1 MQRLAERQRDF
12 AAALLDSGLPTPPG
26 LVGPDGGSSPKR
38 FAVYRNNVVAGLTET
53 LKDAFPAVRR
63 IVGAD
68 FFQAM
73 ARAYVVTEPPQT
85 PILLDYGA
93 GFPDFIRQFEPA
105 ATLPY
110 LADVAHIE
118 RAWTEAYHSPE
129 AAALDPA
136 AFMALEPYQLPEI
149 RLLLH
154 PSVRVVRSQ
163 FPALTIWQ
171 MNVGDGVPAPVDLAA
186 GGEDV
191 LVVRPMAD
199 VEVRSIPKGSV
210 EFVQALTGG
219 MSVLVAM
226 EAAMT
231 ADCRF
236 DLSANLSGLMQAG
249 AFVGYSL
256 GQDSGKT
263 RHHENPRGQHGHG

>member
-12 AAALLDSGLPTPPG
+12 AEALLNPELPAPPG
-26 LVGPDGGSSPKR
+26 LVGPNGGPSSKR

-53 LKDAFPAVRR
+53 LKDAFPAVQR

-68 FFQAM
+68 FFHAM
-73 ARAYVVTEPPQT
+73 ARAYVAAEPPRT

-105 ATLPY
+105 ASLPY
-110 LADVAHIE
+110 LGDVARIE
-118 RAWTEAYHSPE
+118 RAWTEAYHAPE
-129 AAALDPA
+129 ASPLDPA
-136 AFMALEPYQLPEI
+136 AFTAIEPSQLPEI

-171 MNVGDGVPAPVDLAA
+171 MNIGDGVPAPVDFTA

-191 LVVRPMAD
+191 LVVRPVAD
-199 VEVRSIPKGSV
+199 VEVRSVPGGSL
-210 EFVQALTGG
+210 EFILALAGG
-219 MSVLVAM
+219 MSVL
-226 EAAMT
+226 AALT
-231 ADCRF
+231 AAISVDPGF
-236 DLSANLSGLMQAG
+236 DLSTNLSGLMHAG
-249 AFVGYSL
+249 ALVGYTFAREEKSRRSARL
-256 GQDSGKT
+256 S
-263 RHHENPRGQHGHG
+263 